1 MSKSAEEIRSI
12 IDRLHDLKEN
22 NDGMDNAQL
31 SKLMILANDGLVAEE
46 DVRFVRS
53 AMRTMDA
60 GRLPSPQQ
68 RDVLM
73 GMLGT
78 LAELITSDMSMY
90 QRIRTQMRKQDQPE
104 DKE

>member
-1 MSKSAEEIRSI
+1 MSKGAEDIRSI

-31 SKLMILANDGLVAEE
+31 SKLMILANDGLVAE

-53 AMRTMDA
+53 AMKTMDA

-68 RDVLM
+68 REVLM
-73 GMLGT
+73 TMLGT

-90 QRIRTQMRKQDQPE
+90 QRIRTQMKKQEQPE

>member
-1 MSKSAEEIRSI
+1 MSTDVTNIRSI

-22 NDGMDNAQL
+22 NDGMDTAQL
-31 SKLMILANDGLVAEE
+31 SKLMILAKDGLVDEE
-46 DVRFVRS
+46 EVRFVRS
-53 AMRTMDA
+53 AMMTMSA

-68 RDVLM
+68 REVLM

-78 LAELITSDMSMY
+78 LADLITSDMSIY
-90 QRIRTQMRKQDQPE
+90 QRIRTQMQKQDQPE